1 MIKRKKTI
9 NRYSLCF
16 KEKVV
21 QEISSGSSIS
31 EVRRRYGINGNTTV
45 QGWIKQFGREELLN
59 KVIRIEMIGEKDR
72 LKELESEVKKLKI
85 ALAEKTMDLAEKT
98 IALDAMETLVKIA
111 NRHYKTDI
119 KKNLGQKQ

>member
-1 MIKRKKTI
+1 MTKRKKTI

-45 QGWIKQFGREELLN
+45 QGWIKHFGREELLN
-59 KVIRIEMIGEKDR
+59 KVVRIEMIGEKDR

-85 ALAEKTMDLAEKT
+85 ALVEKT